1 MSIKK
6 MDISFP
12 AASSLVAW
20 AEFVELTG
28 TPEDRLHELME
39 LGWLQAAR
47 KTEQSLMFRQVD
59 VYRTRKL
66 DRLCNDFELPSLA
79 GAMIVDLLERIEDLE
94 NRLRELERE

>member
-1 MSIKK
+1 
-6 MDISFP
+6 
-12 AASSLVAW
+12 
-20 AEFVELTG
+20 
-28 TPEDRLHELME
+28 
-39 LGWLQAAR
+39 
-47 KTEQSLMFRQVD
+47 MFRQVD